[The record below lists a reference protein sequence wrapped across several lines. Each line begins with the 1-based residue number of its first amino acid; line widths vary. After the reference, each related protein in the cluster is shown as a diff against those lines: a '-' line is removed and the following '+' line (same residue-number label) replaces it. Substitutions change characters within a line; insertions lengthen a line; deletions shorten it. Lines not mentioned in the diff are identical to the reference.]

1 MSYTLRAFLGI
12 ITNENVL
19 AQDDDDD
26 DGGLWTANHA

>member
-26 DGGLWTANHA
+26 GGLLTANHA